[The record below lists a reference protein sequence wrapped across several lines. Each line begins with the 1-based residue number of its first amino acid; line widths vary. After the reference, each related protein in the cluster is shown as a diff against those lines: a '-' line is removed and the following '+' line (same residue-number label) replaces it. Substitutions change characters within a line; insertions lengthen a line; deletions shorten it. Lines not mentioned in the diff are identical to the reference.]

1 MTCSPNQETFIY
13 NIISYAY
20 TVVHL
25 DKDLHAKKLTL
36 CKLQMTCQMSC
47 AHDWICCFCR
57 LAVVINN
64 ETFENEKL
72 WRSMQHLKTTMS
84 WDNSRRQSHL
94 PKPSYFEYVSAAL
107 VIPKSCISGLAF
119 KNGCPLMFLN
129 YVVYCCFQTIL
140 YEDIELSPP
149 TPSEQNSPERPQPAT
164 LTTSSTHVL
173 PKPTLSQPQS
183 HYVLIED
190 QILLIIGMVAIW
202 LGLAGRISLLETDG
216 RSHCYTYD
224 IFVTCMY
231 QISFTYVQVF
241 GPLRWKQ
248 VKLLLRCHGR

>member
-1 MTCSPNQETFIY
+1 MTCSPNKETFIY

-25 DKDLHAKKLTL
+25 DKDLYAKKFTL

-94 PKPSYFEYVSAAL
+94 PKPSYFEWVSAAL
-107 VIPKSCISGLAF
+107 VIPKLCISGLAF

-129 YVVYCCFQTIL
+129 YAACCCFQTIL
-140 YEDIELSPP
+140 YEESCLH
-149 TPSEQNSPERPQPAT
+149 R
-164 LTTSSTHVL
+164 L
-173 PKPTLSQPQS
+173 PLSQTLRS
-183 HYVLIED
+183 V
-190 QILLIIGMVAIW
+190 
-202 LGLAGRISLLETDG
+202 RSLLHSPHSLHMNYQNLHSLNH
-216 RSHCYTYD
+216 SHTM
-224 IFVTCMY
+224 F
-231 QISFTYVQVF
+231 
-241 GPLRWKQ
+241 
-248 VKLLLRCHGR
+248 